1 MSVEATITA
10 LVAALIEAE
19 PDEVPPEAHLFKDLA
34 MDSVLA
40 IDLVTDLEKQFG
52 IAIPDERMKELTSV
66 RAIAS
71 IVEGY
76 LAGAKA
82 ST

>member
-10 LVAALIEAE
+10 LVANLIEAE
-19 PDEVPPEAHLFKDLA
+19 PHEVPPEAHLFKELN

-40 IDLVTDLEKQFG
+40 IDLVTELEKQFG
-52 IAIPDERMKELTSV
+52 IAIPDERMKELSSV
-66 RAIAS
+66 RAITT
-71 IVEGY
+71 IVETY

-82 ST
+82 GI